1 MREILFRAKRKS
13 DGKWVEG
20 YLVPILYDTRP
31 TGYEI
36 INKDGINYDELD
48 YYQPNFVS
56 EMVEPETISQ
66 YTGLCDKNG
75 RKIWENDIVTKN
87 NRFGKVV
94 YGEKNCEC
102 CNGVYGWT
110 FEHIGRYSTVVDIRE
125 QNTVEVV
132 GNIFDNEEFLNISD
146 EVE

>member
-1 MREILFRAKRKS
+1 MREILFRAKAINREKGYHRTS
-13 DGKWVEG
+13 YKNGDWVYG
-20 YLVPILYDTRP
+20 LVTRLYDDRFDLP
-31 TGYEI
+31 AEMKDINGVSGIEI
-36 INKDGINYDELD
+36 DHN
-48 YYQPNFVS
+48 
-56 EMVEPETISQ
+56 TISQ
-66 YTGLCDKNG
+66 YIGLCDKNG
-75 RKIWENDIVTKN
+75 KKIFENDIVTKN

-102 CNGVYGWT
+102 CNGVFGWT

-132 GNIFDNEEFLNISD
+132 GNIFDNAEFLNISD

>member
-1 MREILFRAKRKS
+1 MREIMFKAKTTVKEV
-13 DGKWVEG
+13 GEFNNVWVEG
-20 YLVPILYDTRP
+20 DLITSNGKHYIHPNNNAVSVSGELGKIIVMH
-31 TGYEI
+31 EI
-36 INKDGINYDELD
+36 D
-48 YYQPNFVS
+48 
-56 EMVEPETISQ
+56 PETISQ
-66 YTGLCDKNG
+66 YIGLCDKNG

>member
-1 MREILFRAKRKS
+1 MREILFKAKRIS
-13 DGKWVEG
+13 DGQWVYGNLFVDDKSEKAEILCG
-20 YLVPILYDTRP
+20 YTNYRLAWEVDT
-31 TGYEI
+31 
-36 INKDGINYDELD
+36 
-48 YYQPNFVS
+48 
-56 EMVEPETISQ
+56 ETISQ
-66 YTGLCDKNG
+66 YIGLCDKNG